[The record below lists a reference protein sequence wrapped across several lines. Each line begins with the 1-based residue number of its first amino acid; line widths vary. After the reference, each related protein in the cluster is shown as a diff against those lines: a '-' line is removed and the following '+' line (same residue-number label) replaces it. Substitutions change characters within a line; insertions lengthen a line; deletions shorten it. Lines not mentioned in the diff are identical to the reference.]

1 MMLSCVDKCK
11 HGSCFLLASLKTT
24 PKQMPQYSLAAGT
37 VRCQGLHLLLFHV
50 RSGSLVVPAHQEMA
64 HTWCLSRGTW
74 LERHQAQGGRK
85 QFAIMVLVH
94 HPGAKGQQKIWWSYK
109 VKDIKGDEV
118 LLTTEVLTGRGPQP
132 DLPPEPS
139 LDFAWERASL
149 NSPEQIRGQ
158 WKC

>member
-1 MMLSCVDKCK
+1 
-11 HGSCFLLASLKTT
+11 
-24 PKQMPQYSLAAGT
+24 
-37 VRCQGLHLLLFHV
+37 
-50 RSGSLVVPAHQEMA
+50 
-64 HTWCLSRGTW
+64 
-74 LERHQAQGGRK
+74 
-85 QFAIMVLVH
+85 MVLVH

-109 VKDIKGDEV
+109 VKDIKDDEV